1 MLDHAF
7 DLSLTTFYFG
17 RYANPLIA
25 RNLFYTVRISC
36 SAPKFYVPYDVDDS
50 LDSVY
55 PMGLVGG
62 NLDRETFKTLYR
74 KRLDSNEEL
83 IKFQL
88 NIIGGLAWHKKKYP
102 LFLCFE
108 NLLDGK
114 SFCHREF
121 LAEWILEK
129 KIANV
134 EEIHDTM

>member
-1 MLDHAF
+1 MFGSAF
-7 DLSLTTFYFG
+7 DLGLTTFYFG
-17 RYANPLIA
+17 RYANPLITNA
-25 RNLFYTVRISC
+25 LFYVVRISC
-36 SAPKFYVPYDVDDS
+36 SEPKFFVPYDVDDTF
-50 LDSVY
+50 DSVY
-55 PMGLVGG
+55 PMGLVGR

-74 KRLDSNEEL
+74 RILDSNEEL
-83 IKFQL
+83 IKFRL
-88 NIIGGLAWHKKKYP
+88 NIIGGLAWYKKKYP

-134 EEIHDTM
+134 EEIHDTI